1 MQPSP
6 VLGCWEMVAHAAW
19 RGHGVLLSSVLVSRQ
34 TTSTCS
40 EALVFGVQLHSES
53 PMPAVMTPDQWGGSK
68 QHRLVSSTAGGQKA
82 GMGPTGLKSSG
93 SWAVLLLQALG
104 GESVPCLFQ
113 LLKVAA
119 FLGLWILPAATLAQ
133 LCFCHP
139 ISFSD
144 SYRMSA
150 SATLLQGPLCLTAP
164 TWIMQHHQ
172 PISHLP
178 STEPQYLSAR
188 SLTVAGVFTCT
199 PSCVTKSLQ
208 LSKTY
213 MGRPPTRR
221 LVGSL
226 GTTSAP
232 LGSRSDLSCRAM
244 SERLADRHK
253 AAYGVL
259 LLLHCEVQPGQV
271 KVKGRSDSG

>member
-1 MQPSP
+1 M
-6 VLGCWEMVAHAAW
+6 AA
-19 RGHGVLLSSVLVSRQ
+19 V
-34 TTSTCS
+34 T
-40 EALVFGVQLHSES
+40 
-53 PMPAVMTPDQWGGSK
+53 TPDQRGGSK

-82 GMGPTGLKSSG
+82 GMGPMGLKSRG

-119 FLGLWILPAATLAQ
+119 FLGLRILPGATLAQ

-178 STEPQYLSAR
+178 STEPQYLSAL
-188 SLTVAGVFTCT
+188 SLTVAGVFTCA

-213 MGRPPTRR
+213 MGRPPHQEAGGVPGHH
-221 LVGSL
+221 LSPPGV
-226 GTTSAP
+226 P
-232 LGSRSDLSCRAM
+232 LRF
-244 SERLADRHK
+244 
-253 AAYGVL
+253 V
-259 LLLHCEVQPGQV
+259 VQSHVQEAW
-271 KVKGRSDSG
+271 RQT